1 MPKNQSTA
9 AKKARAAARAGEKF
23 TTALRENTAPGAS
36 PEREVWVDD
45 LGDEIWD
52 EDRVR
57 NALWDREGSWGSP
70 DAVLADQENWH
81 YAQVEFSW
89 MEHASERLA
98 IHGIRWEPE
107 SDRATLPA
115 GMTDTEASRL
125 WGEVVSGFDA
135 WIDGVVE
142 ETRRGK
148 PDGVE
153 YEVRG
158 DDDPGGLWVAAVGE
172 TLPGLRSRR
181 PSSR

>member
-1 MPKNQSTA
+1 MPKQQSTGS
-9 AKKARAAARAGEKF
+9 KKARTAARAGAKF
-23 TTALRENTAPGAS
+23 TTALRKTTAPGTP

-45 LGDEIWD
+45 LGGEIWD

-70 DAVLADQENWH
+70 DAVLAEQENWH
-81 YAQVEFSW
+81 YDQVEFSW
-89 MEHASERLA
+89 MERASERLGV
-98 IHGIRWEPE
+98 HGIRWEPE

-115 GMTDTEASRL
+115 GMTDAEASRL
-125 WGEVVSGFDA
+125 WGEVVSGFEA
-135 WIDGVVE
+135 WIDEIVE

-158 DDDPGGLWVAAVGE
+158 DGDPGGLWVVAVDE
-172 TLPGLRSRR
+172 MLPGLRSRP
-181 PSSR
+181 PST